1 MNYRPRLSLIL
12 KGLTE
17 ITDQTEKLSELS
29 LAVSETMGFVQI
41 DIEDNLIPSSHHTLQ
56 FQKELFFAEV
66 AKTTP
71 QLYCLEFDFEDNI
84 LAFNSS
90 LAKMAGS
97 KLDSLSFT
105 FGSFQHSISSK
116 DRPKIVTELVKNF
129 GKKDAF
135 EVPLSLITGK
145 KETNWKLRF
154 QYLFLFEEPVRI
166 IGALIPHQKA
176 PENFSIFQ
184 SIFDSVPQPTLFIHP
199 NGIIQAYNQKAKPF
213 FLKVFDQDL
222 KIHQPITQFLKGEL
236 YGIFDSIIQ
245 QTLQGESFKKSYHL
259 KNIRGNHRW
268 IEVNTFPI
276 FEKSNLSFEGIV
288 VQFSDITTDK
298 SKTETADQSTQK
310 LSLALGLTGSG
321 AWEYDLENNRFWWSK
336 EHINLFGIPEI
347 TEPSEA
353 NFLNSIFQED
363 RNSFTKALYF
373 AIQSKTEIDQT
384 FRINH
389 PKDGI
394 RWIHCKGI
402 FHFDHVA
409 ETNKLIA
416 IETDVTEHLEQEKR
430 IERAERTL
438 KDLIKVVPVGIFKTN
453 LEGLCNFLNDQGEKI
468 IGVTKTEAE
477 GFGWTKNLEE
487 KDRIRFFSRWQQL
500 ISGEDENEVIEDNL
514 AFSHPHEVRQ
524 VMVNLKVE
532 RNPNGTPVG
541 FVGTLT
547 DISPI
552 IQNEKKIKRL
562 NEILVTQYN
571 KLRKY
576 AHINSHDLRGPLTT
590 IMSILNVLRSGDTK
604 LDREYLDALLK
615 SSDKMDSVIK
625 ELNEL
630 LKDVEFEDVVG
641 ENYEITQS
649 LNVMLIDDD
658 PFQNL
663 INSKVV
669 SNQNANIVVH
679 DFNEAHKA
687 LELLI
692 NKTMEPDFILLDL
705 SMPIMNGWEFLEEME
720 RNKLDVQ
727 VHILTSSINPN
738 DFVRA
743 KSFKNVKGFLS
754 KPLKAELV
762 DAIISRYIPLR

>member
-1 MNYRPRLSLIL
+1 
-12 KGLTE
+12 
-17 ITDQTEKLSELS
+17 
-29 LAVSETMGFVQI
+29 
-41 DIEDNLIPSSHHTLQ
+41 
-56 FQKELFFAEV
+56 
-66 AKTTP
+66 
-71 QLYCLEFDFEDNI
+71 
-84 LAFNSS
+84 
-90 LAKMAGS
+90 
-97 KLDSLSFT
+97 
-105 FGSFQHSISSK
+105 
-116 DRPKIVTELVKNF
+116 
-129 GKKDAF
+129 
-135 EVPLSLITGK
+135 
-145 KETNWKLRF
+145 
-154 QYLFLFEEPVRI
+154 
-166 IGALIPHQKA
+166 
-176 PENFSIFQ
+176 
-184 SIFDSVPQPTLFIHP
+184 
-199 NGIIQAYNQKAKPF
+199 
-213 FLKVFDQDL
+213 
-222 KIHQPITQFLKGEL
+222 
-236 YGIFDSIIQ
+236 
-245 QTLQGESFKKSYHL
+245 
-259 KNIRGNHRW
+259 
-268 IEVNTFPI
+268 VNTFPI
-276 FEKSNLSFEGIV
+276 FQKSNLSFEGIV
-288 VQFSDITTDK
+288 VQFSDITSEK
-298 SKTETADQSTQK
+298 SKSETADQSTQK

-321 AWEYDLENNRFWWSK
+321 VWEYDLENNRFWWSK
-336 EHINLFGIPEI
+336 EHHQLFGLSDSL
-347 TEPSEA
+347 EPSES
-353 NFLNSIFQED
+353 NFLASILSDD
-363 RNSFTKALYF
+363 RPVFTKALYHS
-373 AIQSKTEIDQT
+373 IQTRSDLDQQ
-384 FRINH
+384 FRIEH
-389 PKDGI
+389 PQQGI
-394 RWIHCKGI
+394 RWIHCKGL

-409 ETNKLIA
+409 ETHKLIA
-416 IETDVTEHLEQEKR
+416 IETDVTDQLEQEKR
-430 IERAERTL
+430 IAKAERTL
-438 KDLIKVVPVGIFKTN
+438 NDLIKVVPVGIFKTN

-468 IGVTKTEAE
+468 IGVAKIDAE
-477 GFGWTKNLEE
+477 GFGWTKNLDE

-500 ISGEDENEVIEDNL
+500 ISGVDEHEVIEDNL
-514 AFSHPHEVRQ
+514 AFSTEEGSRQ
-524 VMVNLKVE
+524 VMVHLKVE
-532 RNPNGTPVG
+532 RDLVGQPIG

-547 DISPI
+547 DVSQI

-641 ENYEITQS
+641 ENYEVTQS

-669 SNQNANIVVH
+669 SNQNSNIVVH
-679 DFNEAHKA
+679 DFNEAHRA

-720 RNKLDVQ
+720 RNQLDIQ

-762 DAIISRYIPLR
+762 DAILSRYIPLR

>member
-41 DIEDNLIPSSHHTLQ
+41 DIQDELIPSEHHSLQ
-56 FQKELFFAEV
+56 FQKELFFADV
-66 AKTTP
+66 AKLSP
-71 QLYCLEFDFEDNI
+71 QLYCLEFDFDENA
-84 LAFNSS
+84 LVFNSS

-97 KLDSLSFT
+97 KLNAISFT
-105 FGSFQHSISSK
+105 FGSFQNSISSK

-129 GKKDAF
+129 GKKEAF
-135 EVPLSLITGK
+135 NIPLSLLTGK
-145 KETNWKLRF
+145 KESTWKLRF
-154 QYLFLFEEPVRI
+154 QYLFLYDEPVRL
-166 IGALIPHQKA
+166 IGALIPEKQKI
-176 PENFSIFQ
+176 EDHSIFQ
-184 SIFDSVPQPTLFIHP
+184 SIFDSAPQPTLFINQ
-199 NGIIQAYNQKAKPF
+199 NGFIQAHNQKARPF
-213 FLKVFDQDL
+213 FQRVFDQEL
-222 KIHQPITQFLKGEL
+222 EINKPITQYLKGEL
-236 YGIFDSIIQ
+236 YGMFDSIIQ
-245 QTLQGESFKKSYHL
+245 QTLQGESIKQSYHL
-259 KNIRGNHRW
+259 KSIRGNHRW

-276 FEKSNLSFEGIV
+276 FQKSNLSFEGIV
-288 VQFSDITTDK
+288 VQFSDITSEK
-298 SKTETADQSTQK
+298 SKSETADQSTQK

-321 AWEYDLENNRFWWSK
+321 VWEYDLENNRFWWSK
-336 EHINLFGIPEI
+336 EHHQLFGLSDSL
-347 TEPSEA
+347 EPSES
-353 NFLNSIFQED
+353 NFLASIYSED
-363 RNSFTKALYF
+363 RAAFTKALYHSV
-373 AIQSKTEIDQT
+373 QTKSDLDQQ
-384 FRINH
+384 FRIEH
-389 PKDGI
+389 PQQGI

-409 ETNKLIA
+409 ETHKLIA
-416 IETDVTEHLEQEKR
+416 IETDVTDQLEQEKR
-430 IERAERTL
+430 IAKAERTL
-438 KDLIKVVPVGIFKTN
+438 NDLIKVVPVGIFKTN
-453 LEGLCNFLNDQGEKI
+453 LEGLCNFLNDQGEQI
-468 IGVTKTEAE
+468 IGVAKMDAE
-477 GFGWTKNLEE
+477 GFGWTINLDE
-487 KDRIRFFSRWQQL
+487 KDRIRFFSRWEQL
-500 ISGEDENEVIEDNL
+500 ISGVDEHEVIEDNL
-514 AFSHPHEVRQ
+514 AFSTEAGTRQ
-524 VMVNLKVE
+524 VMVHLKVE
-532 RNPNGTPVG
+532 RDLAGQPVG

-547 DISPI
+547 DVSQI

-669 SNQNANIVVH
+669 SNQNSNIVVH
-679 DFNEAHKA
+679 DFNEAHRA

-720 RNKLDVQ
+720 RNQLEIQ

-762 DAIISRYIPLR
+762 DAILSRYIPLR